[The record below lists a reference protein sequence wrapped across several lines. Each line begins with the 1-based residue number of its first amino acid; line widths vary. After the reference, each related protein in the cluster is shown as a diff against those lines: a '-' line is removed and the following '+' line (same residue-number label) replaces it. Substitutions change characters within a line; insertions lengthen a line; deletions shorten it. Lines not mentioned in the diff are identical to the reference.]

1 MRTLIYDTYSVM
13 WREIKHWLDQKVR
26 ILVSIFQPLIWLA
39 LMGNVMTK
47 LTDNPFGR
55 QAFGGASYLSFMT
68 PGIIVMT
75 SLFGG
80 IFGGIS
86 VVWDRRWG
94 YLYKMLSAPISRT
107 AIPLGKMLATAIQG
121 TFQALIII
129 IIASLFGVRFA
140 TGIGGIIVILL
151 LAACFNFTMAGFS
164 IAIASRIKSME
175 VLTAVINFLTMP
187 LMFSS
192 SAMFPIQVMP
202 DWLATIAKWNPIT
215 YVVNPLR
222 TLVITGWEIQ
232 DLVKGFAY
240 ILFLAIIMLLIA
252 RHEFKRSI
260 A

>member
-1 MRTLIYDTYSVM
+1 MRMLLYDTYSVM

-26 ILVSIFQPLIWLA
+26 IIVSIFQPLIWLA

-55 QAFGGASYLSFMT
+55 QAFGGASYLSFMS

-86 VVWDRRWG
+86 VVWDRRWE

-129 IIASLFGVRFA
+129 IIASLFGVSFA

-192 SAMFPIQVMP
+192 SAIFPIQVMP

-232 DLVKGFAY
+232 DLIKGFAY
-240 ILFLAIIMLLIA
+240 ILFLAIVMLFIA
-252 RHEFKRSI
+252 RHEFKKSVT
-260 A
+260 

>member
-1 MRTLIYDTYSVM
+1 MRILIYDTYSVM
-13 WREIKHWLDQKVR
+13 WRELKHWLDQKVR

-55 QAFGGASYLSFMT
+55 QAFGGTNYLSFMT

-94 YLYKMLSAPISRT
+94 YLNKMLSAPISRT
-107 AIPLGKMLATAIQG
+107 AIPLGKMIATAIQG
-121 TFQALIII
+121 SFQSLIII
-129 IIASLFGVRFA
+129 IIASLFGVNFA
-140 TGIGGIIVILL
+140 TGILGVLVILL
-151 LAACFNFTMAGFS
+151 LAGFFNFTMAGFS

-192 SAMFPIQVMP
+192 SAMFPIQIMP

-222 TLVITGWEIQ
+222 TLVITGWEWQ
-232 DLVKGFAY
+232 DLIKGFAY
-240 ILFLAIIMLLIA
+240 IIFLAIITLFIA
-252 RHEFKRSI
+252 RREFKRSI

>member
-1 MRTLIYDTYSVM
+1 MRVLIYDTYSVM
-13 WREIKHWLDQKVR
+13 WRELKHWLDQKIR
-26 ILVSIFQPLIWLA
+26 IFVSIFQPLIWLA

-94 YLYKMLSAPISRT
+94 YLNKMLASPISRT

-121 TFQALIII
+121 SFQSLIII
-129 IIASLFGVRFA
+129 IITSIFGVNFA
-140 TGIGGIIVILL
+140 TGILGIIIILL
-151 LAACFNFTMAGFS
+151 LSACFNFTMAGFS

-192 SAMFPIQVMP
+192 SAMFPIQIMP
-202 DWLATIAKWNPIT
+202 DWLATIARWNPIT

-222 TLVITGWEIQ
+222 TLVIYGWEIE
-232 DLVKGFAY
+232 DLIKGFSY
-240 ILFLAIIMLLIA
+240 ILFLAVIMLFIA
-252 RHEFKRSI
+252 THEFKRSI